1 MKISFDARYVLHNL
15 RLFDGETETLHR
27 GARIVVDRG
36 RILAV
41 DASPDPFWQAGF
53 IPVDLQGMTV
63 LPGLID
69 CHVHITSPFMT
80 RITSRSIASIDP
92 QICRNARVCVEAGIT
107 TVRDTGG
114 IPKRLETL
122 AADIRSF
129 DLMGPRIIRS
139 NAAIAPAGGYPD
151 RGPAPKRLFSAL
163 LGGSPVTRVASAGQA
178 DSAVTEQVRLGAD
191 WIKVYCQHRS
201 TLSGGSDLPVF
212 DADTLRS
219 IARAARRYKK
229 PVCCHVARLDDL
241 RCAMSMGA
249 RTVEHSP
256 LEPIPDETAMEFAS
270 RDLVLNP
277 TLTCLDL
284 GNDSLREHLREIVLG
299 QGATYLE
306 PEPLRQV
313 GTLLENSLS
322 PPLPLPGRRT
332 GGDRLMDLDLYARAY
347 PHALANVVRILHAGG
362 TVGVASNAGGQPWAL
377 FGVFYR
383 EELRR
388 LRLLGMSTFQVL
400 SAATAGNARI
410 LGIHDRLGAVRPGM
424 EADLIAVP
432 GNPLENLDAL
442 VAISMVMVRG
452 RIIKGDPQH
461 PHLMSILTSFP

>member
-15 RLFDGETETLHR
+15 QLFDGETDTLHR

-53 IPVDLQGMTV
+53 TLVDLQGMTV

-80 RITSRSIASIDP
+80 RITSRSIASMEP

-107 TVRDTGG
+107 TVRDAGG
-114 IPKRLETL
+114 IPRRLEGL
-122 AADIRSF
+122 AAAIRSF

-139 NAAIAPAGGYPD
+139 NAAIAPSGGYPD
-151 RGPAPKRLFSAL
+151 RFPAPKRLFTSL
-163 LGGSPVTRVASAGQA
+163 LGGSPVTRVASARQA
-178 DSAVTEQVRLGAD
+178 DSAVTEQVRMGAD
-191 WIKVYCQHRS
+191 WIKVCLQHRS
-201 TLSGGSDLPVF
+201 TLSGGGVLPVF
-212 DADTLRS
+212 DAETVRS
-219 IARAARRYKK
+219 ITRAARRCAK
-229 PVCCHVARLDDL
+229 PVCCHVAWLDDL
-241 RCAMSMGA
+241 RCAMSMGV

-284 GNDSLREHLREIVLG
+284 GSESLREHIREIVLG
-299 QGATYLE
+299 QGETYLE

-313 GTLLENSLS
+313 RSSLDQFQT
-322 PPLPLPGRRT
+322 PRLPLPGGRAGR
-332 GGDRLMDLDLYARAY
+332 DRPMDLDLYARAY
-347 PHALANVVRILHAGG
+347 PHALSNVVRVLHAGG
-362 TVGVASNAGGQPWAL
+362 TVGVASGAGGLPFAL

-388 LRLLGMSTFQVL
+388 LRHLGLSPFQVL

-410 LGIHDRLGAVRPGM
+410 LGMHDRIGAVRPGM

-432 GNPLENLDAL
+432 GNPLEDLDAL
-442 VAISMVMVRG
+442 AAISMVMVRG
-452 RIIKGDPQH
+452 RIVKGDPRH